1 MSLSGPSIRQG
12 MAPAAVGRVL
22 PTSRPWRRPVWWRSA
37 RLRENDRLSPKA
49 SAWVASRRSISGAHG
64 RVDGLLLRNPPP
76 LRELIHYRTS
86 WWTPGLVP
94 ALVAR
99 GIPETIDSVG
109 NAAGCKVPALFIT
122 ASQDQVVP
130 VEYQYRIIDAYGG
143 DYRVLEQPQ
152 GGHATPL
159 SESEMNQLERLTAWL
174 LGNLDNRCDASDTR

>member
-1 MSLSGPSIRQG
+1 
-12 MAPAAVGRVL
+12 MATAAVVAIREAAGE
-22 PTSRPWRRPVWWRSA
+22 RPI
-37 RLRENDRLSPKA
+37 
-49 SAWVASRRSISGAHG
+49 VAEGFSLGCIAALYLGAHG

-99 GIPETIDSVG
+99 GIPEAIDSVG
-109 NAAGCKVPALFIT
+109 NAAGCKVPALFVT

-130 VEYQYRIIDAYGG
+130 AEYQYRIIDAYGG
-143 DYRVLEQPQ
+143 DHRVLEQPQ

-159 SESEMNQLERLTAWL
+159 SESEINQLERLAAWL
-174 LGNLDNRCDASDTR
+174 LGNLDSRC